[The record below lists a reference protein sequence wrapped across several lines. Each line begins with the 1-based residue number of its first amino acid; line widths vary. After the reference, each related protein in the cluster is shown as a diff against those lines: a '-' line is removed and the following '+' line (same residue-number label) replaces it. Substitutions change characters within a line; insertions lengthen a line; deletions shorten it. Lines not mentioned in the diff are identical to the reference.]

1 MPNDI
6 LTMADLP
13 VQYPAAP
20 QTVAEGRA
28 RYFNSGNAFKI
39 VLPPVPPL
47 LFTAEAAQVLDP
59 DAPSMILPCDAS
71 GALGLDYPATAP
83 FVLARYLRL
92 CAGQAL
98 ADTAAASGLLHYVIA
113 GQGRVELGGEVIAW
127 RPGNLF
133 TLPGGVPYRIESA
146 ADAVL
151 WIAGNDPLLAFEALR
166 APETALTGLV
176 HYPAAEIAAQLA
188 RLDAIPPGPGQ
199 SGLGLIFS
207 SDQREAARNVLPSLT
222 LSLNTLPPGEFQPP
236 HRHNAVAVMLV
247 VQGEGCYSLIDGQR
261 VDWSPWATMV
271 TPPGAV
277 HSHHNDGGRRADFLI
292 VQDGGLHQHA
302 RTMDFAFV

>member
-6 LTMADLP
+6 LTMVDLP
-13 VQYPAAP
+13 VQHPAAP
-20 QTVAEGRA
+20 QTEAESRA

-39 VLPPVPPL
+39 ALPPVPAR
-47 LFTAEAAQVLDP
+47 LFIEEAAAALDP
-59 DAPSMILPCDAS
+59 AAPSMMLPCDAS
-71 GALGLDYPATAP
+71 DALGLDYPATTP

-92 CAGQAL
+92 CGGQAF
-98 ADTAAASGLLHYVIA
+98 AATAEASGLLHYVIT
-113 GQGRVELGGEVIAW
+113 GQGRVELGEEGIAW
-127 RPGNLF
+127 GPGDLF
-133 TLPGGVPYRIESA
+133 TIPGGQPFRIASDV
-146 ADAVL
+146 DAVL
-151 WIAGNDPLLAFEALR
+151 WIVGNDPLLAFEALG
-166 APETALTGLV
+166 APAAAMTGLV

-207 SDQREAARNVLPSLT
+207 SGQREVQRNVLPSLT
-222 LSLNTLPPGEFQPP
+222 LSLNTLPAGEFQPP
-236 HRHNAVAVMLV
+236 HRHNAVAVTLV
-247 VQGEGCYSLIDGQR
+247 VRGEGCYSMIDGKR

-277 HSHHNDGGRRADFLI
+277 HSHHNDGGQRAHFII